1 MMVTRAH
8 TSTDVSPRGD
18 LPSGCFSNYNWPPP
32 LAIEVVDAKRQI
44 HRAFARPA
52 AGRRDRGEMRW
63 RPSEVDLGGG
73 RAADSLMRAEVR
85 VVELAFEPVEVKCSL
100 LVLGR
105 WRARPGP
112 RALVSHNRTEQPMRL
127 PAGTK
132 LGPYEILDPLGAGGM
147 GDVYRASDS
156 RLGREVAVD
165 RK

>member
-63 RPSEVDLGGG
+63 RPFEVDRGGG
-73 RAADSLMRAEVR
+73 RAADSLMRAELR
-85 VVELAFEPVEVKCSL
+85 VVDEADLDLLHQVFRRHRPQYAEAECVLQCPPQSL
-100 LVLGR
+100 DQGD
-105 WRARPGP
+105 
-112 RALVSHNRTEQPMRL
+112 RALLSDRPE
-127 PAGTK
+127 
-132 LGPYEILDPLGAGGM
+132 PLLHA
-147 GDVYRASDS
+147 
-156 RLGREVAVD
+156 EP
-165 RK
+165 